1 VTEKIV
7 SDLMEPD
14 GASWNEHMLA
24 QNLLPIDAQA
34 VLHIPLGRAREDIW
48 AWEGEC
54 HGLYSV
60 RSAYRFLVEKEAQ
73 ERDFKTGGSAHLT
86 GNNNPLWRKLWAL
99 KVPPKVRVFWWTFH
113 MTICPLKLISTIDTL
128 SSLQFV
134 IAVEQMRKAPTM
146 HWWSVLMPNYF
157 RAKLREF
164 TGIKLPKLRPR
175 TWAVDLLDTSA
186 GSEEARGII
195 MCGMWSLW
203 NSRNDR
209 RHGKAAIEPRRA
221 IEWAVDV
228 CFQLLSDEKQST
240 EAVVQKVE
248 AWRLPPDG
256 HIKSTRMVH
265 SVRLTVREQCELSC
279 AMLMAIS

>member
-1 VTEKIV
+1 
-7 SDLMEPD
+7 
-14 GASWNEHMLA
+14 
-24 QNLLPIDAQA
+24 
-34 VLHIPLGRAREDIW
+34 
-48 AWEGEC
+48 
-54 HGLYSV
+54 V

-73 ERDFKTGGSAHLT
+73 ERDFKTGRSAHLT

-175 TWAVDLLDTSA
+175 T
-186 GSEEARGII
+186 
-195 MCGMWSLW
+195 
-203 NSRNDR
+203 
-209 RHGKAAIEPRRA
+209 IEPRRA